1 MNAANTGI
9 DKVNEFINRA
19 TAAPTAVRE
28 DDTYQAIVKLV
39 NRLNDTNDLEFENL
53 FMVLLAQIE
62 MQIGKQNYLMKRS
75 RYPGRITHHSEY
87 LRILGQLAHLRRQ
100 VLQGNLST
108 ARVFVRTQLADWF
121 NTYGA
126 AMDAA
131 LTAHLKVQ
139 DSSKP
144 IAIQN

>member
-1 MNAANTGI
+1 MNTANTSI
-9 DKVNEFINRA
+9 NKVNELINQA
-19 TAAPTAVRE
+19 TVAPTAVRVN
-28 DDTYQAIVKLV
+28 DTHQAIVKLV
-39 NRLNDTNDLEFENL
+39 NQLNDADDLEFKHL
-53 FMVLLAQIE
+53 FVELLAQIE
-62 MQIGKQNYLMKRS
+62 MQIGKQNFLMKRS

-131 LTAHLKVQ
+131 LTAHLR
-139 DSSKP
+139 
-144 IAIQN
+144 AG